1 MGRYNKCGKAFTSKP
16 RMKEHVLWHLETD
29 PPIRI
34 HQHAIVRELPSGGW
48 VVVRDLGFG
57 EGSGTS
63 GAGGPSQFGNSEID
77 KFRITGKSFNSKFI
91 VDQELTR

>member
-1 MGRYNKCGKAFTSKP
+1 MGRYNKCGKLFTSKA

-29 PPIRI
+29 PPIRV

-57 EGSGTS
+57 EGSRTT
-63 GAGGPSQFGNSEID
+63 GAEGSDQVNISEID
-77 KFRITGKSFNSKFI
+77 QFRITGMFTTN
-91 VDQELTR
+91 RAAN